1 MKLKYYLRGM
11 GIGII
16 LTAIVMGFALGGR
29 KATLSDAEVIKRAK
43 ALGMTEATAEVLTQ
57 TQSEDSEVEG
67 NDASSSNQTLDQIG
81 EEIPEEINQELAL
94 SDPSVPEVVTE
105 KEETESDVTE
115 VDSSSDASTKES
127 SDATSASSKAEE
139 IKEPVKDVK
148 TETESEADSAASATT
163 SSAETESV
171 TEAPSTGITDSTT
184 TLNSTSKVVTIPG
197 GMGSDGVA
205 SLLAREGIIDDA
217 VAFNKYLVERRV
229 DRIIRSGTKTIPA
242 NATYEEIARIITT
255 G

>member
-29 KATLSDAEVIKRAK
+29 KATMSDAEVIKRAK
-43 ALGMTEATAEVLTQ
+43 ALGMTEASAEVLTQ

-81 EEIPEEINQELAL
+81 EEIPEEVNQELAS
-94 SDPSVPEVVTE
+94 SDSSVQEVV
-105 KEETESDVTE
+105 KEEEETQGDVAE
-115 VDSSSDASTKES
+115 ADSSSDASTNEIEEAK
-127 SDATSASSKAEE
+127 SASAAASTEVT
-139 IKEPVKDVK
+139 EPVTEVSS
-148 TETESEADSAASATT
+148 TETALAEAPSTETASAEA
-163 SSAETESV
+163 SSAET
-171 TEAPSTGITDSTT
+171 PSTGITDSTT
-184 TLNSTSKVVTIPG
+184 TLNSNSKVITIPG

-242 NATYEEIARIITT
+242 SATYEEIARIITT

>member
-43 ALGMTEATAEVLTQ
+43 ALGMTEASAEVLTQ

-67 NDASSSNQTLDQIG
+67 NDASSSNQALDQIR
-81 EEIPEEINQELAL
+81 EEIPEEVNTELTL
-94 SDPSVPEVVTE
+94 SDPSVSEVAAEE
-105 KEETESDVTE
+105 KETESIVAE
-115 VDSSSDASTKES
+115 ADSSSDTSSKES
-127 SDATSASSKAEE
+127 SEAASASSKSEE
-139 IKEPVKDVK
+139 V
-148 TETESEADSAASATT
+148 
-163 SSAETESV
+163 TESV
-171 TEAPSTGITDSTT
+171 KDSETQTETDEKSASESASSSETEITADASSTGTADSTPA
-184 TLNSTSKVVTIPG
+184 LNSNSKVIKIPG

-205 SLLAREGIIDDA
+205 SLLANEGIIDDA
-217 VAFNKYLVERRV
+217 VAFNRYLVERRL
-229 DRIIRSGTKTIPA
+229 DRIIRSGTKNIPVD
-242 NATYEEIARIITT
+242 ATYEEIARIITT